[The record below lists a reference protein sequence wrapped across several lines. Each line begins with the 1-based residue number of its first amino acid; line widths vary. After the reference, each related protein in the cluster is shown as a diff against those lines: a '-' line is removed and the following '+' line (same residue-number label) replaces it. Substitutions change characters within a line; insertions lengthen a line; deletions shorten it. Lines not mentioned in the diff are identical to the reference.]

1 MFSACFEAYFLLM
14 KWIALGM
21 LDMPSVRR
29 SVQDI
34 LEVSKIESIL
44 DPY

>member
-14 KWIALGM
+14 KCMALVVM
-21 LDMPSVRR
+21 LDMR
-29 SVQDI
+29 SVERNI
-34 LEVSKIESIL
+34 LVVSEIESIP